1 MGPIIRRITRSKDE
15 YVLWDQVVHD
25 LEQLRGPSKHLTLL
39 FEDGLEANARRIV
52 QFGSLAPKLG
62 SFDFG
67 AISQKNVRST
77 GTSWEVAPPVRRAD
91 RLAPILVSFS
101 QKLLGREFPLLQKGY
116 RRGRALLYHGLAKCA
131 LFQRTRLKLSSRQ
144 RRALDEYVRHSNKSL
159 EERLGR
165 DLGPLGF

>member
-77 GTSWEVAPPVRRAD
+77 GTSWDVAPPVRRAD

-159 EERLGR
+159 EKRLGR